1 MSNFKVGDRV
11 YVDGYTTYNDRGEK
25 VHVKGTGV
33 ISSTKFA
40 PDVYSVK
47 MDKPYINQHYC
58 TTTFFSA
65 LPHELFTIKKEEE
78 LRMTNTFKVGM
89 RVYVDGYTTPN
100 GKNER
105 VHVEGSGTV
114 NRVGYGCAVTMDKPF
129 VDEVGRTRS
138 FFVASPHEVCL
149 LKNQDSKLVFY
160 TKDNTVHCKLFS
172 AKGLVSHAQATCSP
186 DDTFDFLTGVQIA
199 LQRMLKTQNKELV
212 LPTLKNIKFIDFN

>member
-11 YVDGYTTYNDRGEK
+11 YVDGYTTHNDRGEK

-58 TTTFFSA
+58 TTTFFLA

-78 LRMTNTFKVGM
+78 LRMTNTFKVGT

-114 NRVGYGCAVTMDKPF
+114 NHVGYGCTVTMDKPF
-129 VDEVGRTRS
+129 VDEVGRTRLY
-138 FFVASPHEVCL
+138 FVASPHEVRP

-160 TKDNTVHCKLFS
+160 TKNRTVHCKLFS
-172 AKGLVSHAQATCSP
+172 AESLVSHAQATCSP

-199 LQRMLKTQNKELV
+199 LQRMLKAQQKELV
-212 LPTLKNIKFIDFN
+212 LPALKNIKFIDFN